1 MRKAPEMNS
10 SPLRGGIEWLRPL
23 LFKGNVSLLFLKT
36 VEPSLQQVPLGHD
49 FVHRM
54 CHTKDSVVCLELQ
67 CGSGI
72 AYATHLSS
80 PGAIQTRR
88 PCHGSCQKAPKADFR
103 GRGCI
108 SRPPTERAGW
118 LGWAGLGW
126 AYKGGGCSVPKSS
139 APFGRGPAAVGP
151 QPIKDNVPKQIT
163 IRSWYVQPSGH

>member
-1 MRKAPEMNS
+1 MAHRAHDATTKNEFIPPS
-10 SPLRGGIEWLRPL
+10 VGGIEWLRPL

-80 PGAIQTRR
+80 PEAIKTRR
-88 PCHGSCQKAPKADFR
+88 PCHGSCQKAPEASSR

-108 SRPPTERAGW
+108 RDGLRPLPPTPEKELLYTAMINAAGSDTCGA
-118 LGWAGLGW
+118 L
-126 AYKGGGCSVPKSS
+126 
-139 APFGRGPAAVGP
+139 R
-151 QPIKDNVPKQIT
+151 
-163 IRSWYVQPSGH
+163 